1 MLKQNVYILNFDEL
15 YEIFN
20 EIKNILN
27 FNVSKVGNLDL
38 QRLSETNNLNLKDS
52 ILITIFNKKNFKIS
66 TIDEKEFLI
75 IENLPIFLPNLIEK
89 INIFFLKIKFN
100 SQNKIYIKN
109 YNINLNN
116 RTIYNDS
123 VETNLTEKE
132 IQIIVFLIEKKIPQR
147 ISKLQ
152 SEIWNFSNDLETHT
166 VETHIYRLRK
176 KIKDTFNDNNFIINS
191 KDGYIIKS

>member
-20 EIKNILN
+20 EVKNILN
-27 FNVSKVGNLDL
+27 FNVSKVSNLEL
-38 QRLSETNNLNLKDS
+38 QKLNEANNLNLKDTV
-52 ILITIFNKKNFKIS
+52 LITIFDKKNCKIS
-66 TIDEKEFLI
+66 TIDKKEFSI

-100 SQNKIYIKN
+100 FQNKIYIKN

-116 RTIYNDS
+116 RTIYNDD
-123 VETNLTEKE
+123 VETSLTEKE
-132 IQIIVFLIEKKIPQR
+132 IQIIVFLLEKKTPQK
-147 ISKLQ
+147 ISMLQ
-152 SEIWNFSNDLETHT
+152 NQIWHFSNDLETHT

-176 KIKDTFNDNNFIINS
+176 KIKTIFGDDRFILSGEN
-191 KDGYIIKS
+191 GYYF

>member
-176 KIKDTFNDNNFIINS
+176 KIKTIFGDDKFILSGEN
-191 KDGYIIKS
+191 GYYL

>member
-20 EIKNILN
+20 EVKNILN
-27 FNVSKVGNLDL
+27 FNVSKVSNLEL
-38 QRLSETNNLNLKDS
+38 QKLNEANNLNLKGTV
-52 ILITIFNKKNFKIS
+52 LITIFDKKNCKIS
-66 TIDEKEFLI
+66 TIDEKEFSI

-116 RTIYNDS
+116 RTIYNDD
-123 VETNLTEKE
+123 VETSLTEKE
-132 IQIIVFLIEKKIPQR
+132 IQIIVFLLEKKNPQ
-147 ISKLQ
+147 
-152 SEIWNFSNDLETHT
+152 
-166 VETHIYRLRK
+166 
-176 KIKDTFNDNNFIINS
+176 KI
-191 KDGYIIKS
+191 

>member
-1 MLKQNVYILNFDEL
+1 M
-15 YEIFN
+15 
-20 EIKNILN
+20 
-27 FNVSKVGNLDL
+27 
-38 QRLSETNNLNLKDS
+38 
-52 ILITIFNKKNFKIS
+52 
-66 TIDEKEFLI
+66 
-75 IENLPIFLPNLIEK
+75 
-89 INIFFLKIKFN
+89 
-100 SQNKIYIKN
+100 
-109 YNINLNN
+109 NN

-176 KIKDTFNDNNFIINS
+176 KIKTIFGDDKFILSGEN
-191 KDGYIIKS
+191 GYYL

>member
-52 ILITIFNKKNFKIS
+52 ILITIFSKKNFKIS

-176 KIKDTFNDNNFIINS
+176 KIKTIFGDDKFILSGEN
-191 KDGYIIKS
+191 GYYL

>member
-20 EIKNILN
+20 EVKDVLN

-38 QRLSETNNLNLKDS
+38 QKLNKESNPNLKDS
-52 ILITIFNKKNFKIS
+52 ILITIFNKKIYKIS
-66 TIDEKEFLI
+66 TLDEKEFLF
-75 IENLPIFLPNLIEK
+75 IENLPISLPNLIEK
-89 INIFFLKIKFN
+89 MNIFFLKIRFN
-100 SQNKIYIKN
+100 FQNKIYIKN

-116 RTIYNDS
+116 RTIYNDNL
-123 VETNLTEKE
+123 ETSLTEKE
-132 IQIIVFLIEKKIPQR
+132 VQIILFLLEKKTPQK

-166 VETHIYRLRK
+166 VETHIHRLRK
-176 KIKDTFNDNNFIINS
+176 KIKAIFGDSKFIISGEN
-191 KDGYIIKS
+191 GYYL

>member
-52 ILITIFNKKNFKIS
+52 ILITIFSKKNFKIS

-132 IQIIVFLIEKKIPQR
+132 IQIIVFLIEKKTPQK

-166 VETHIYRLRK
+166 VETHIHRLRK
-176 KIKDTFNDNNFIINS
+176 KIKTIFGDDKFILSGEN
-191 KDGYIIKS
+191 GYYL